1 MWANSEKRS
10 IPVNIKKKA
19 VFMLEETRTDGIP
32 PSLED
37 LPRTEILIIEDSP
50 VQAEALKNTLSVAG
64 YEVYVAHNGFHALEV
79 MRRRRPSLVISDIEM
94 PLIDGYEVCRAIK
107 RDPLLCDIPVIL
119 LTVLNDKTHVIRGLD
134 SGADEYIT
142 KPYDMDLLL
151 SSIRHL
157 LSGTDEG
164 RITETQRGLEVEI
177 DGKRHVITAGRKEIM
192 EVLLSTYE
200 NAMHQYRKLFEA
212 ECALQDLNGTL
223 EEKVRL
229 RTAELEAEINERKRA
244 EQEVRKLSTII
255 EQSANVV
262 FVTDGYGKIQFV
274 NPMFERLTGFKGSE
288 AAGKTL
294 WELQAN
300 PDLREDLHS
309 IWDGVLKGK
318 PWSGVQK
325 SEKRDG
331 GEYWVESVITPLR
344 NESDEITGYL
354 AIQEDVT
361 EKRQASARIK
371 YLAQYDPVTGLLN
384 RARFLTRLEEAISF
398 RRGETRAH
406 SLLIANVDRFKLIN
420 DAYGHN
426 TGDEVLKGVA
436 RLLLSLSE
444 NTPELRPDRAG
455 DVLLARLGADEFA
468 VFFGCASREEAASVA
483 EALRSGVE
491 AMSSSIAERI
501 TLSIGGSF
509 YPEHSEDSK
518 GLLSKADAALFRAK
532 TLGRNR
538 FHAFEPEDRDL
549 ENMHMKLEW
558 KNRIVSAI
566 EDGRFLPWFQ
576 PIMDLKSNKVN
587 HFEVLA
593 RMRDESGDILPPSRF
608 IEIAES
614 FGIIN
619 NIDRMIIDKAFR
631 FRDQTHR
638 DNGVTFSMNISGK
651 NLGDTD
657 FLSFLKGRIGEM
669 GPTAKN
675 FIFEITETAAVR
687 DVDRAVRFINTLK
700 EMGCRFS
707 LDDFGVG
714 FSSFA
719 YLKMMDVDFLK
730 IDGSFIK
737 KLDTDQKDR
746 LFVKT
751 IVDVAGELN
760 IRTVAEFVERAE
772 TLDILRE
779 YGVDYAQG
787 YYIGMP
793 GPGLESVVGRA

>member
-1 MWANSEKRS
+1 
-10 IPVNIKKKA
+10 
-19 VFMLEETRTDGIP
+19 MLEETRTEEIP
-32 PSLED
+32 PRLED

-50 VQAEALKNTLSVAG
+50 VQAEALKNTLSAAG
-64 YEVYVAHNGFHALEV
+64 YETAIANNGFRALE
-79 MRRRRPSLVISDIEM
+79 MIRLRRPCLVISDIEM

-107 RDPLLCDIPVIL
+107 KDDQLRDIPVIL
-119 LTVLNDKTHVIRGLD
+119 LTVLTDKTDILKGLD

-142 KPYDMDLLL
+142 KPYDKDLLL
-151 SSIRHL
+151 SAINRL
-157 LSGTDEG
+157 LSGAGEG
-164 RITETQRGLEVEI
+164 RITETARGLEVEI
-177 DGKRHVITAGRKEIM
+177 DAKRHVITAGRREIM

-200 NAMHQYRKLFEA
+200 NAMNQYHRLFEA
-212 ECALQDLNGTL
+212 ECALQELNETL

-229 RTAELEAEINERKRA
+229 RTAELQSEINERKRA
-244 EQEVRKLSTII
+244 EQEVRKLSAII
-255 EQSANVV
+255 EQSANIV
-262 FVTDGYGKIQFV
+262 FVTDSRGLIQFT
-274 NPMFERLTGFKGSE
+274 NPMFEKITGYKGSE
-288 AAGKTL
+288 AIGMTP
-294 WELQAN
+294 WDLQTD
-300 PDLREDLHS
+300 PELREDVRS
-309 IWDGVLKGK
+309 IWAGVLKGK
-318 PWSGVQK
+318 PWSGVLK
-325 SEKRDG
+325 KERKDG
-331 GEYWVESVITPLR
+331 SEYWVESVITPLK

-354 AIQEDVT
+354 TVQEDVT

-371 YLAQYDPVTGLLN
+371 YLAQYDPITGLLN
-384 RARFLTRLEEAISF
+384 RARFLSRLEETISYN
-398 RRGETRAH
+398 RATGCAY
-406 SLLIANVDRFKLIN
+406 SLLVANIDRFKLIN
-420 DAYGHN
+420 DSYGHN
-426 TGDEVLKGVA
+426 TGDEVLKSVA

-444 NTPELRPDRAG
+444 NSSALRPERAG
-455 DVLLARLGADEFA
+455 EVLLSRLGADEFA
-468 VFFGCASREEAASVA
+468 VFFGCASRDDAVAVA
-483 EALRSGVE
+483 EELRAGVE
-491 AMSSSIAERI
+491 SMSSAITERI
-501 TLSIGGSF
+501 TLSIGGAF
-509 YPEHSEDSK
+509 YPEHSEDSR
-518 GLLSKADAALFRAK
+518 GLLTKADAALFRAK

-549 ENMHMKLEW
+549 ENMQMKLAW

-576 PIMDLKSNKVN
+576 PIMDLKSNSVN

-593 RMRDESGDILPPSRF
+593 RMQDTSGEIVLPGRF
-608 IEIAES
+608 IEIAET

-631 FRDQTHR
+631 FSDQRRH
-638 DNGVTFSMNISGK
+638 DDGVTFSMNISGK

-657 FLSFLKGRIGEM
+657 FLSFLKGRISEAGDA
-669 GPTAKN
+669 AKN

-700 EMGCRFS
+700 EMGCKFS

-746 LFVKT
+746 LFVRA

-772 TLDILRE
+772 TLEILRE

-787 YYIGMP
+787 YYIGRP
-793 GPGLESVVGRA
+793 GPGLENAAGRA

>member
-1 MWANSEKRS
+1 MDVFGKQSTY
-10 IPVNIKKKA
+10 PPTVKKGRP
-19 VFMLEETRTDGIP
+19 MLEETRIEETP
-32 PSLED
+32 TSLKD

-50 VQAEALKNTLSVAG
+50 VQAESLKKALSMAG
-64 YEVYVAHNGFHALEV
+64 YEVYVAHNGFHALEAV
-79 MRRRRPSLVISDIEM
+79 RQRRPSLVISDIEM

-107 RDPLLCDIPVIL
+107 RDPVLNAIPVIL
-119 LTVLNDKTHVIRGLD
+119 LTGFTDKSHIIRGLD

-142 KPYDMDLLL
+142 KPYDLDLLL
-151 SSIRHL
+151 SSIRRL
-157 LSGTDEG
+157 LSGTNEG

-223 EEKVRL
+223 EEKVRQ
-229 RTAELEAEINERKRA
+229 RTAELQAEINERKRA
-244 EQEVRKLSTII
+244 EQEIRKLSTII

-262 FVTDGYGKIQFV
+262 FVTDGNGKIQFV
-274 NPMFERLTGFKGSE
+274 NPMFEKITGYRRSE
-288 AAGKTL
+288 AIGMTP
-294 WELQAN
+294 WDLQTT
-300 PDLREDLHS
+300 PDLRDDVLN
-309 IWDGVLKGK
+309 IWEGVLKGK
-318 PWSGVQK
+318 PWSGVLK
-325 SEKRDG
+325 KERKDG
-331 GEYWVESVITPLR
+331 QEYWMESVITPLK
-344 NESDEITGYL
+344 NESDEVTGYL
-354 AIQEDVT
+354 AVQEDVT

-371 YLAQYDPVTGLLN
+371 YLAQYDPITGLLN
-384 RARFLTRLEEAISF
+384 RARFLSRLEEAISHN
-398 RRGETRAH
+398 RGEGGAS
-406 SLLIANVDRFKLIN
+406 SLLVANVDRFKLIN
-420 DAYGHN
+420 DSYGHN
-426 TGDEVLKGVA
+426 TGDEVLKSVA
-436 RLLLSLSE
+436 RLLLTLFESISMA
-444 NTPELRPDRAG
+444 RPDRSG
-455 DVLLARLGADEFA
+455 EVLLSRLGADEFA
-468 VFFGCASREEAASVA
+468 VFFNCLGKEEAATVA
-483 EALRSGVE
+483 ERIRAGAE
-491 AMSSSIAERI
+491 AMSVSIPERI
-501 TLSIGGSF
+501 TLSIGGAF
-509 YPEHSEDSK
+509 YPEHSEDSR
-518 GLLSKADAALFRAK
+518 GLLTKADAALFRAK

-538 FHAFEPEDRDL
+538 FHSFEPEDRDL
-549 ENMHMKLEW
+549 ENMQNKLVW

-608 IEIAES
+608 IEIAEM

-631 FRDQTHR
+631 FRDQTHL
-638 DNGVTFSMNISGK
+638 DKGVTFSMNISGK

-657 FLSFLKGRIGEM
+657 FLSFLKDRISEV
-669 GPTAKN
+669 GPMAKN

-700 EMGCRFS
+700 EMGCKFS

-746 LFVKT
+746 LFVKA
-751 IVDVAGELN
+751 IVEVASELN

-772 TLDILRE
+772 TLEILRE

-793 GPGLESVVGRA
+793 GPGLGSAVGRA